1 MRSRFKTSNSDE
13 FELGFASD
21 WKTHLVLIL
30 GFETL
35 HPILSI
41 TECNAALGM
50 QSGAIPNALITASS
64 VWPAAG
70 SEPWR
75 ARLHNQP
82 KLPYNIYVDVAAW
95 VAKSNAVGEYLQ
107 VDLGRAMYVTAVA
120 TQGRP
125 YLTSENQRVKKYRL
139 TYKLSGNPWMRYK
152 EYNAFKVLIL
162 LRVLLSGYF
171 EVVKF

>member
-1 MRSRFKTSNSDE
+1 
-13 FELGFASD
+13 
-21 WKTHLVLIL
+21 
-30 GFETL
+30 
-35 HPILSI
+35 
-41 TECNAALGM
+41 M

-64 VWPAAG
+64 VWPDAG

-82 KLPYNIYVDVAAW
+82 KLPYNTYVDVAAW

-152 EYNAFKVLIL
+152 EYNAFKEFVGNSDITT
-162 LRVLLSGYF
+162 
-171 EVVKF
+171 VVTHRLKEKLQAQYIRFVVRQWNFHISES